1 MFIREI
7 SYKFKDANY
16 VQNIMT
22 KIKDMT
28 KAYKTKEQEDKE
40 REDIIEQEKIIIR
53 KEKRIFISELSIKPA
68 LLSKKSQGTLEA
80 HMNGFRFLTNKS
92 EKVDIIYKN
101 IKHAFL
107 QTCENEMNAFFHFHL
122 INPIIVGK
130 KKVRDIQF
138 YRDIGTQADDLNIK
152 GRNTDYDEYEMEI
165 KEQRRIE
172 NMNKEFKKFSKNV
185 EELDY
190 IKFEIPSRELQFS
203 GVPFKST
210 VTLYPTP
217 NCLISLTESPFFVI
231 TVNEIEIVYFE
242 RVTQNLKNFDMALV
256 FKDFSRPVKMI
267 NTIPIENLDMLKT
280 WADEN
285 DILYGEGQYNMNWS
299 NVFNVIKESPKDF
312 VKDGCWNFIADNLE
326 DEEEEDDD
334 GDDDDPEYQEEEEED
349 YSDDDDYDVEEEE
362 ESIGE
367 DEGDDALSESG
378 KSWGSM
384 ENEAKKDDN
393 EHAKRLKEK
402 EKFKKNNNKA
412 KKKK

>member
-1 MFIREI
+1 M
-7 SYKFKDANY
+7 S
-16 VQNIMT
+16 
-22 KIKDMT
+22 
-28 KAYKTKEQEDKE
+28 
-40 REDIIEQEKIIIR
+40 
-53 KEKRIFISELSIKPA
+53 
-68 LLSKKSQGTLEA
+68 
-80 HMNGFRFLTNKS
+80 
-92 EKVDIIYKN
+92 
-101 IKHAFL
+101 
-107 QTCENEMNAFFHFHL
+107 
-122 INPIIVGK
+122 
-130 KKVRDIQF
+130 DIQF

-190 IKFEIPSRELQFS
+190 IKFEIPSRELQFI

-242 RVTQNLKNFDMALV
+242 RVAQNLKNFDMALV

-267 NTIPIENLDMLKT
+267 CTIPIENLDMLKT

-299 NVFNVIKESPKDF
+299 NVINVIKECPKDF

-378 KSWGSM
+378 KSWDSM